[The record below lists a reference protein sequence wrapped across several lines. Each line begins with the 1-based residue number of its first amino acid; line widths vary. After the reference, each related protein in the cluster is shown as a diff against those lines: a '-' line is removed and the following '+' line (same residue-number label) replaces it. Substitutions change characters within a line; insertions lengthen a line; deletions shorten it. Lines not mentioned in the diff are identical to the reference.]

1 MAVVTEHDCEQERE
15 RDHREDGWVGFLVE
29 RHTICVCDFL
39 VNEGDLTLLEVGRWL
54 DDVGISMTALNLFEL
69 GATEVRDGFLD
80 DVLLFN
86 WRPKEADVS

>member
-1 MAVVTEHDCEQERE
+1 
-15 RDHREDGWVGFLVE
+15 
-29 RHTICVCDFL
+29 
-39 VNEGDLTLLEVGRWL
+39 LLEVGRWL
-54 DDVGISMTALNLFEL
+54 DDVGISMTALDLFEL